1 MIKFVNVSKD
11 YEDSDTHALRKTSLT
26 INDGEFVFIVG
37 SSGAGKSTLLKL
49 IMREQLPTSGDIII
63 DDQVIN
69 KLSRK
74 EVPYLRR
81 KMGMVYQDFRLIDKM
96 NVFDNVAF
104 AMRVIGASPSEIRK
118 RVPFILKLVGLEHKI
133 KVRPSQLSG
142 GERQRVS
149 LARAIVNKPKVVIAD
164 EPTANVDFDM
174 SIGIIK
180 LLKKINEDGT
190 TVIVVTHDKDI
201 VKEVGG
207 RIIELDQ
214 GRVISDTGASQPEHS
229 HNQNGD
235 NADDSENS
243 SELLN
248 DAKNDNADKTEDN
261 AEQKSE
267 NTYAVTQE
275 KEELL
280 DMDRYDR
287 LISEITA
294 EQTDKK

>member
-229 HNQNGD
+229 HNQNSD

-248 DAKNDNADKTEDN
+248 DAKDDNVDKTEDN

-287 LISEITA
+287 LISENTA

>member
-11 YEDSDTHALRKTSLT
+11 YEDSDTHALRKTSLA

-214 GRVISDTGASQPEHS
+214 GRVISDTGASQPEHP

-248 DAKNDNADKTEDN
+248 DAKKDSADKTEDN

-275 KEELL
+275 KEELMG
-280 DMDRYDR
+280 MDRYDR

>member
-26 INDGEFVFIVG
+26 IDDGEFVFIVG

-63 DDQVIN
+63 DDCVIN

-104 AMRVIGASPSEIRK
+104 AMRVIGASPTEIRK
-118 RVPFILKLVGLEHKI
+118 RVPYILKLVGLEHKI

-149 LARAIVNKPKVVIAD
+149 LARAIVNKPRVVIAD

-190 TVIVVTHDKDI
+190 TVIVVTHDKEI
-201 VKEVGG
+201 VKQFGD
-207 RIIELDQ
+207 RIVELDQ
-214 GRVISDTGASQPEHS
+214 GRVVSDTGASKAEHS
-229 HNQNGD
+229 YNNSGNYADNGP
-235 NADDSENS
+235 STF
-243 SELLN
+243 ELLN
-248 DAKNDNADKTEDN
+248 NAENNSAVESEDN
-261 AEQKSE
+261 AKQNSE
-267 NTYAVTQE
+267 NTHASNQE
-275 KEELL
+275 KL
-280 DMDRYDR
+280 MDIDRFDR

>member
-26 INDGEFVFIVG
+26 IDDGEFVFIVG

-63 DDQVIN
+63 DDRVIN

-104 AMRVIGASPSEIRK
+104 AMRVIGASPTEIRK
-118 RVPFILKLVGLEHKI
+118 RVPYILKLVGLEHKI

-149 LARAIVNKPKVVIAD
+149 LARAIVNKPRVVIAD

-190 TVIVVTHDKDI
+190 TVIVVTHDKEI
-201 VKEVGG
+201 VKQFGD
-207 RIIELDQ
+207 RIVELDQ
-214 GRVISDTGASQPEHS
+214 GRVVSDTGASKTEHS
-229 HNQNGD
+229 YNNSGNYAD
-235 NADDSENS
+235 NSPS
-243 SELLN
+243 PFELLN
-248 DAKNDNADKTEDN
+248 NAENNSAVESEDN
-261 AEQKSE
+261 AKQNSE
-267 NTYAVTQE
+267 NTHASNQE
-275 KEELL
+275 KL
-280 DMDRYDR
+280 MDIDRFDR

>member
-229 HNQNGD
+229 HNQNSD

-248 DAKNDNADKTEDN
+248 DAKDDNVDKTEDN

>member
-69 KLSRK
+69 RLSRK

-248 DAKNDNADKTEDN
+248 DAKKNNADKTEDN

-275 KEELL
+275 KVELL

>member
-1 MIKFVNVSKD
+1 MIQFVNVSKD

-69 KLSRK
+69 RLSRK

-248 DAKNDNADKTEDN
+248 DAKKNNADKTEDN

>member
-229 HNQNGD
+229 HNQNSD

-275 KEELL
+275 KEELM

>member
-1 MIKFVNVSKD
+1 MIQFVNVSKD

-69 KLSRK
+69 RLSRK

-248 DAKNDNADKTEDN
+248 DAKKNNADKTEDN
-261 AEQKSE
+261 AEQKIREYLRS
-267 NTYAVTQE
+267 NPRKRRAVG
-275 KEELL
+275 
-280 DMDRYDR
+280 YG
-287 LISEITA
+287 
-294 EQTDKK
+294 

>member
-1 MIKFVNVSKD
+1 MIKFVNVSKN

-26 INDGEFVFIVG
+26 IDDGEFVFIVG

-63 DDQVIN
+63 DDRVIN

-104 AMRVIGASPSEIRK
+104 AMRVIGASPTEIRK

-149 LARAIVNKPKVVIAD
+149 LARAKTPEFVKPA

-190 TVIVVTHDKDI
+190 TVIVVTHDKEI
-201 VKEVGG
+201 VKQFGD

-214 GRVISDTGASQPEHS
+214 GRVVSDTGASKTEHS
-229 HNQNGD
+229 YHNSGNYAD
-235 NADDSENS
+235 NSPS
-243 SELLN
+243 PFELLN
-248 DAKNDNADKTEDN
+248 NAENNSAVESEDN
-261 AEQKSE
+261 AKQNSE
-267 NTYAVTQE
+267 NTHASNQE
-275 KEELL
+275 KL
-280 DMDRYDR
+280 MDIDRFDR

>member
-69 KLSRK
+69 RLSRK

-248 DAKNDNADKTEDN
+248 DAKKNNADKTEDN